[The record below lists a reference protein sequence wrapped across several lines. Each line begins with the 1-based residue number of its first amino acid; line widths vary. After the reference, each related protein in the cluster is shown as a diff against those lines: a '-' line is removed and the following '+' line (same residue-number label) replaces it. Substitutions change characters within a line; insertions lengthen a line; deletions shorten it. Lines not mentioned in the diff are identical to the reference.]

1 MDFASLNMNPTKR
14 LVLPNADWKP
24 AVLRS
29 GAVILLSI
37 GQTPKKSLTTIRWDR
52 YEKVFVLFFLL
63 STTTIYVAKGQLVSK
78 AIYDLLT
85 SLKELTDKFVLFA
98 FLLFTAIKSNSSV
111 CFFGRIYHSPIYFS
125 ILSHLYR
132 AQQGV
137 SY

>member
-1 MDFASLNMNPTKR
+1 MNPTKR

-52 YEKVFVLFFLL
+52 YEKLCFFGFFLL

-78 AIYDLLT
+78 AIYGLLT
-85 SLKELTDKFVLFA
+85 SLKELTDEFVLFA
-98 FLLFTAIKSNSSV
+98 FLLFTANKSNSPV
-111 CFFGRIYHSPIYFS
+111 RFFGEFTVRQSTFR
-125 ILSHLYR
+125 LSDL
-132 AQQGV
+132 
-137 SY
+137 

>member
-1 MDFASLNMNPTKR
+1 MNPTKR

-78 AIYDLLT
+78 AIYGLLT
-85 SLKELTDKFVLFA
+85 SPKELTDEFVLFA
-98 FLLFTAIKSNSSV
+98 ILLFMANKSNLSIR
-111 CFFGRIYHSPIYFS
+111 FFARIYGSPICFLV
-125 ILSHLYR
+125 LSDLYT
-132 AQQGV
+132 V
-137 SY
+137 SEVKMFFFF